1 MDRRALVLA
10 VCWVALLTVPVALA
24 EEAPDIDAIVDAV
37 GHCLVKVSVYPQYSE
52 GKGPQDDDRYYYGS
66 RWAASVDAD
75 VLSSALSHDRPL
87 EVPGFLVS
95 SDRVVVQDFSVH
107 PRFIKR
113 VEVEVAGKR
122 YQAHTD
128 AWSPRG
134 QGRILRLER
143 PVEGVTPLEFDAQA
157 PGPYYQ
163 VVLAREGPYWVTS
176 VTPFS
181 EQLEWDDRGRKRRS
195 VRSHSLVVT
204 GGGVPVGVTT
214 SSEVPL
220 DDSWKGSPLE
230 QELLPAADVKLMQEA
245 LVEKIDAGVAL
256 VSFRFR
262 APPKE
267 DESGLFGRSR
277 VRYWSGDDEKD
288 QRERWSAGFLLSP
301 QLVLIPIKCSR
312 DALARLESIT
322 VTAQGETADAE
333 FLGALEHYHLLLATL
348 SSPLAGA
355 QPLKLSPRDLNEM
368 HREFVLAADMDF
380 SHGKRKVYV
389 QHDRVWNWSLGR
401 RGLLHPSMG
410 RGTPTTF
417 YFDREGRLL
426 GVPLVTRSRQTDEY
440 RFSGYGQALICTAG
454 TVRSFVDEPD
464 EFVDASLKPL
474 SEREAKMLVWLG
486 VELQPLDEQ
495 LAQLNQVS
503 RQTRGGEF
511 GAVITHIYQGSP
523 AERVGLEVGDVLIR
537 LTVANQPDPMEI
549 EAEEHRVP
557 EFPWD
562 QFPGIQV
569 PVELLQHLPA
579 PWPPRRNR
587 LTEALTGIGPGK
599 EADLS
604 FARDGEEKTVA
615 LRLELGPEDYHSA
628 ELHKSESLGATVKG
642 LTYEV
647 RRFYRLTQDAPGVIV
662 SKIETGGKAAVG
674 GMRPYELVTHV
685 NGQPVADL
693 EGLREALAP
702 GGVMELTVKYLAKT
716 RLIKVT
722 LDSQRSETPPEK
734 AEEAEEAEQ

>member
-37 GHCLVKVSVYPQYSE
+37 GHCLVKVHVSPQYSE
-52 GKGPQDDDRYYYGS
+52 GKGPKDDDSYYYGW
-66 RWAASVDAD
+66 RWRGSMDAD
-75 VLSSALSHDRPL
+75 GLSSALSDDRPV
-87 EVPGFLVS
+87 EVPGFLVA
-95 SDRVVVQDFSVH
+95 SDRVVIQDYPIH

-113 VEVEVAGKR
+113 VEVEVAGRR
-122 YQAHTD
+122 YRAETE
-128 AWSPRG
+128 AWLLRSEGRVLKLDSP
-134 QGRILRLER
+134 
-143 PVEGVTPLEFDAQA
+143 VDGVSPLEFGAQA

-181 EQLEWDDRGRKRRS
+181 ERLEWDDRGRKRRS
-195 VRSHSLVVT
+195 VRSNSLVVT

-230 QELLPAADVKLMQEA
+230 QEMLSAEQVKQLQEHLA
-245 LVEKIDAGVAL
+245 EKIEAGVLL
-256 VSFRFR
+256 VSLRFR

-267 DESGLFGRSR
+267 EEGRIFGGSR
-277 VRYWSGDDEKD
+277 IRYWSGDDEKD

-301 QLVLIPIKCSR
+301 ELVLIPLTLSR
-312 DALARLESIT
+312 QTLARLESIT
-322 VTAQGETADAE
+322 VGGKGATAEAHFA
-333 FLGALEHYHLLLATL
+333 GALEDYHLLLARL
-348 SSPLAGA
+348 DSPLEAG
-355 QPLKLSPRDLNEM
+355 QPLVLSPRDLNEM
-368 HREFVLAADMDF
+368 EHEFVLVAEMDF
-380 SHGKRKVYV
+380 SHGKRSVYF
-389 QHDRVWNWSLGR
+389 QHDRVENWQVGR
-401 RGLLHPSMG
+401 RGVIYPSMG
-410 RGTPTTF
+410 FGKATTF
-417 YFDREGRLL
+417 YYDREGRLL
-426 GVPLVTRSRQTDEY
+426 GVPLVRRRKDEPEY
-440 RFSGYGQALICTAG
+440 RFSGSGGTLICTAG

-474 SEREAKMLVWLG
+474 SESEAKMLVWLG

-503 RQTRGGEF
+503 QQTRGGEF

-537 LTVANQPDPMEI
+537 LTVANQPEPLEI

-562 QFPGIQV
+562 RFPGIQV
-569 PVELLQHLPA
+569 PVEFLQHLPA
-579 PWPPRRNR
+579 PWPPRKNR

-615 LRLELGPEDYHSA
+615 LRLELGPADFHSA
-628 ELHKSESLGATVKG
+628 ELHKSESLGATVKS

-647 RRFYRLTQDAPGVIV
+647 RRFYKLTQDAPGVIV

-734 AEEAEEAEQ
+734 PEEAEE